1 MYHVMSRANG
11 TGNIFESDVD
21 RQDFVKTLA
30 ETCEKAGFEVH
41 AYCLM
46 RNHFHLVVETPN
58 GNLVAGMRWLL
69 SVYTLRFNPRHRRFG
84 HVFSGRYKAL
94 IVDGSSHGYLKTV
107 CDYVHLNPVR
117 AKLLRSEQRLLEYPW
132 SSFGLYLAAPAHRPA
147 WLRVDR
153 LLGEHGIPRD
163 DVAGRERFEERMEKR
178 RAAETDGTEWKAI
191 RRGWCLGPAE
201 FKTTLLEQLEGR
213 LGQHHSG
220 ELKRERRGHGRAD
233 HPRRL
238 EAVEM
243 ARGRTAGAAQER
255 PGKAGDSST
264 VAAKDDLA
272 VAVDR
277 GPAAHGNLEEPQRQ
291 TTSVAESERK
301 TLTNRPRL

>member
-94 IVDGSSHGYLKTV
+94 IVDGSTHGYLKTV

-117 AKLLRSEQRLLEYPW
+117 AKLLRSEQGLLEYPW
-132 SSFGLYLAAPAHRPA
+132 SSFGMYLAAPAHRPA

-220 ELKRERRGHGRAD
+220 ELKRESA
-233 HPRRL
+233 
-238 EAVEM
+238 
-243 ARGRTAGAAQER
+243 
-255 PGKAGDSST
+255 
-264 VAAKDDLA
+264 AAKAERIICEELKRLKWREGELLA
-272 VAVDR
+272 RPKSD
-277 GPAAHGNLEEPQRQ
+277 PAKLAMAARLRRETTLPLPQIAARLHMG
-291 TTSVAESERK
+291 TWKSLSAKLRRWRK
-301 TLTNRPRL
+301 ANETL